1 MMEVNLHMENLNVTL
16 FEQLLKTAKNQ
27 FEVKTIS
34 KNIFINVPNFSSF
47 IDEGFVAKNETNK
60 KLDVIAFEEVIE
72 ISVDNK
78 KYIFKVNL
86 N

>member
-1 MMEVNLHMENLNVTL
+1 MENLTVTL

-34 KNIFINVPNFSSF
+34 KNIFINVQNFSSF
-47 IDEGFVAKNETNK
+47 IDEGFVSKNEINK
-60 KLDVIAFEEVIE
+60 RFDIVPFEEVLE
-72 ISVDNK
+72 ITVDNK
-78 KYIFKVNL
+78 KYSFRVNL

>member
-1 MMEVNLHMENLNVTL
+1 MENLNVIL

-34 KNIFINVPNFSSF
+34 KNIFINVQNFSSF
-47 IDEGFVAKNETNK
+47 IDEGFVAKNDLNNRF
-60 KLDVIAFEEVIE
+60 DVIPFEEVME
-72 ISVDNK
+72 ITVDNI

>member
-1 MMEVNLHMENLNVTL
+1 MMKVNLHMENLNVTL

-34 KNIFINVPNFSSF
+34 KNIFINVQNFSSF
-47 IDEGFVAKNETNK
+47 IDEGFVAKNKTNK
-60 KLDVIAFEEVIE
+60 RFDVVPFEEVME
-72 ISVDNK
+72 ITVDNK
-78 KYIFKVNL
+78 KYNFRVNL